1 MAQPVKKVIKEN
13 NKIKKP
19 KVHKPK
25 GKRQHK
31 QEYGTSKLEEK
42 FAKEFLDKLGVKYVY
57 QYKAESIG
65 RYFDFYLPE
74 VRLLIE
80 VDGDYYHAYGK
91 IREEMSPMQK
101 KNTRVDEHK
110 NKWALMHGIPILR
123 IWEHDINKNPSDVM
137 RVLKEKIGNCSE
149 KIKLEENKKK
159 RH

>member
-1 MAQPVKKVIKEN
+1 MAQPVKKVIKKA
-13 NKIKKP
+13 NKIKIP
-19 KVHKPK
+19 KIKKNVQKK
-25 GKRQHK
+25 HK

-42 FAKEFLDKLGVKYVY
+42 FAKEFLDKLGVKYIY
-57 QYKAESIG
+57 QFKAEDIG
-65 RYFDFYLPE
+65 RYYDFYIPSANLI
-74 VRLLIE
+74 IE

-101 KNTRVDEHK
+101 KNIRVDEHK

-123 IWEHDINKNPSDVM
+123 IWEHDINKNPSEVM
-137 RVLKEKIGNCSE
+137 RILKEKICSCSE

>member
-1 MAQPVKKVIKEN
+1 MAQPVKKIIKTV
-13 NKIKKP
+13 NKIKKT
-19 KVHKPK
+19 KKQTKTVKKHK
-25 GKRQHK
+25 
-31 QEYGTSKLEEK
+31 EYGTSKLEEK
-42 FAKEFLDKLGVKYVY
+42 FAKEFLDKLGVKYIY

-74 VRLLIE
+74 VRLIIE

-123 IWEHDINKNPSDVM
+123 IWEHDINKNPSEVM
-137 RVLKEKIGNCSE
+137 RVLKDKIGSCSE